1 MITFIFRF
9 MTKENCALYS
19 AYFSVIYKMVLVSKS
34 GSSQTNSTTTAEK
47 KDLQCQR
54 DDEILKVC
62 NNMPNRSLPRIKKSP
77 HYVRGCGL

>member
-34 GSSQTNSTTTAEK
+34 ASRQILLQLQK
-47 KDLQCQR
+47 K
-54 DDEILKVC
+54 KTYNVKA
-62 NNMPNRSLPRIKKSP
+62 MMK
-77 HYVRGCGL
+77 Y

>member
-1 MITFIFRF
+1 MITFIFHF

-47 KDLQCQR
+47 KTYNV
-54 DDEILKVC
+54 KA
-62 NNMPNRSLPRIKKSP
+62 MMK
-77 HYVRGCGL
+77 Y